1 MIGFIVTLLP
11 MGFNLNSLNL
21 KLLTLLLLFCAC
33 GSNKAQEVSRFE
45 SYDTLK
51 SFVKELKAE
60 FNTAYK
66 SASES
71 QKDSLLKA
79 AHDTLSTLII
89 KDYFGHWYG
98 TAWEFEGTTRT
109 PKEGTIA
116 CGYFVTTVLEDAGFN
131 IPRVKWAC
139 VPSETMI
146 KGMTKKLKHIINR
159 PVSEVE
165 AYIQQAGEGLYVV
178 GLDNHTGFIYNDGKV
193 IRFVHSNY
201 YLPQEGVMA
210 QELDSHNPLK
220 NSKYRVIGK
229 ILDDAMMK
237 NWILSKRME

>member
-1 MIGFIVTLLP
+1 
-11 MGFNLNSLNL
+11 MG
-21 KLLTLLLLFCAC
+21 
-33 GSNKAQEVSRFE
+33 SRFDT
-45 SYDTLK
+45 YDSLK
-51 SFVKELKAE
+51 DFVKELQASVK
-60 FNTAYK
+60 TTYQ
-66 SASES
+66 SATET
-71 QKDSLLKA
+71 QKDSIVKA
-79 AHDTLSTLII
+79 AHDTLLALII
-89 KDYFGHWYG
+89 MDYFGHWYG
-98 TAWEFEGTTRT
+98 TAWEFHGTTKT
-109 PKEGTIA
+109 PRKGAIA

-139 VPSETMI
+139 VASEVMI
-146 KGMTKKLKHIINR
+146 KGMTKKVKHIINR

-165 AYIQQAGEGLYVV
+165 TYIQQAGKGLYVV
-178 GLDNHTGFIYNDGKV
+178 GLDNHTGFIYNDGTV

-229 ILDDAMMK
+229 ILDNAMIK